1 MQVVYPGDIDSRQRL
16 GQEIGLL
23 LVVALQANSI
33 AGLQDRFE
41 ESDEVL
47 RVDKLAG
54 GEMLAGFETF
64 LPVSTL
70 CVPIKHSI
78 ALCMRKRAFS
88 CVHYIYNCQKRNNVY
103 FNFDIR
109 HFCIHGRRTN
119 VDLVFLS
126 EHMRGGSAMIISG
139 VAMLALCTLL
149 GSVLGDLLGM
159 ALGVKA
165 NVGGV
170 GIAMILLI
178 ATRLWLNRR
187 GLLTLP
193 LKLGVEF
200 WGALYIPIV
209 VAMAAQQNVLVAAR
223 SGPLVL
229 IAGIVTVFV
238 CFATVALMSRI
249 GERGETMDEIEARAK
264 GELAASGNAA

>member
-1 MQVVYPGDIDSRQRL
+1 MV
-16 GQEIGLL
+16 
-23 LVVALQANSI
+23 
-33 AGLQDRFE
+33 
-41 ESDEVL
+41 
-47 RVDKLAG
+47 
-54 GEMLAGFETF
+54 
-64 LPVSTL
+64 
-70 CVPIKHSI
+70 
-78 ALCMRKRAFS
+78 
-88 CVHYIYNCQKRNNVY
+88 
-103 FNFDIR
+103 
-109 HFCIHGRRTN
+109 
-119 VDLVFLS
+119 
-126 EHMRGGSAMIISG
+126 ISG

-178 ATRLWLNRR
+178 ATRLWLSRQ
-187 GLLTLP
+187 GLLTSP
-193 LKLGVEF
+193 LKFGVEF

-229 IAGIVTVFV
+229 IAGIVAVLV
-238 CFATVALMSRI
+238 CFATVALISRL

-264 GELAASGNAA
+264 GELAASGNPV